1 MGNSTHSG
9 LPSKTLVRHL
19 HAFLPVGDG
28 LILDVGCGLGRNAVA
43 LASHGASVVCVDRD
57 LSRLRVLASAVP
69 RHVSPQTV
77 ASSARGSIFP
87 VCAEVD
93 EATWPFVHNKFAAII
108 CVHFL
113 NFRLFRHFAEALVA
127 GGYLYIETFENRGG
141 NYLDLPRA
149 GELRDLLAQHF
160 SIQFYSERKA
170 GPSERDAVT
179 AKVLSKRI

>member
-1 MGNSTHSG
+1 MDNSAHLG
-9 LPSKTLVRHL
+9 PPSKTLVRHL
-19 HAFLPVGDG
+19 PAFLQVSDS
-28 LILDVGCGLGRNAVA
+28 LILDVGCGFGRNAVA
-43 LASHGASVVCVDRD
+43 LASQGVSVVCVDRD

-69 RHVSPQTV
+69 QHVALLTE
-77 ASSARGSIFP
+77 ASSACGSIYP

-93 EATWPFVHNKFAAII
+93 EATWPFVRNKFAAII

-113 NFRLFRHFAEALVA
+113 NLRLLGRFADAIVA
-127 GGYLYIETFENRGG
+127 GGYLYIETFDNRGG

-170 GPSERDAVT
+170 GPPGRDAVT